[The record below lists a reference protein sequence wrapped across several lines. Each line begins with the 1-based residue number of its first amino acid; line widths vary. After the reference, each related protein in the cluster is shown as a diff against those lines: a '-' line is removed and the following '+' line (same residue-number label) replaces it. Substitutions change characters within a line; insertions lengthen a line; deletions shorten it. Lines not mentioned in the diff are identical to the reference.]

1 MITKVRK
8 STIVTIVA
16 LTAPW
21 IKKQYD
27 EKTIEQAKACYLE
40 RASMR
45 GVERVFDVPLQRDWP
60 SGCRGKLMVCQR
72 MISPKRWIWFAVCRR
87 TRQIVA
93 WVIGDPSEMTC
104 RKLWRRIPPA
114 YRHCHTFSDFWEAYQ
129 KVFSGETH
137 QAVGKE
143 SGQTSHVERWNNI
156 LRQRLARFVRRTLSF
171 SKSDYFHNLVLK
183 LFIYRYNQL
192 RLVAISQN

>member
-1 MITKVRK
+1 
-8 STIVTIVA
+8 
-16 LTAPW
+16 
-21 IKKQYD
+21 
-27 EKTIEQAKACYLE
+27 
-40 RASMR
+40 MR
-45 GVERVFDVPLQRDWP
+45 GVERVFDVPRQRLAIWLQEEADGLSEEDLSATLAAPEAEDVLELDELW
-60 SGCRGKLMVCQR
+60 SFIQKKSQ
-72 MISPKRWIWFAVCRR
+72 KRWIWFAVCRR

-93 WVIGDPSEMTC
+93 YVIGDRSEATC

-129 KVFSGETH
+129 KVFPEETH

-183 LFIYRYNQL
+183 LFIYRYNRL
-192 RLVAISQN
+192 RLAAISQN

>member
-1 MITKVRK
+1 
-8 STIVTIVA
+8 
-16 LTAPW
+16 
-21 IKKQYD
+21 
-27 EKTIEQAKACYLE
+27 
-40 RASMR
+40 MR
-45 GVERVFDVPLQRDWP
+45 GVERVFDVPRQRLAIWLQEEADGLSEEDLSATLAAPEADDVLELDELW
-60 SGCRGKLMVCQR
+60 SFVQKKSQ
-72 MISPKRWIWFAVCRR
+72 KRWIWFAVCRR

-93 WVIGDPSEMTC
+93 WVIGDRSEATC
-104 RKLWRRIPPA
+104 RKLWRRIPSA

-129 KVFSGETH
+129 QVFPAETH

-183 LFIYRYNQL
+183 LFIYRYNRL
-192 RLVAISQN
+192 RLAAISQN